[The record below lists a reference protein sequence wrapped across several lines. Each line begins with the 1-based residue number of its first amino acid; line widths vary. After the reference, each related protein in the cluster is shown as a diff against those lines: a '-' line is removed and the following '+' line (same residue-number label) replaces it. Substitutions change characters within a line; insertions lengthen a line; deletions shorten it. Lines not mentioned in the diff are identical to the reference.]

1 MTTQEKVLST
11 QKRENPWLN
20 IIFNIALPV
29 LILSKGTEFL
39 KVNATQ
45 ALIIAMLFPLSYGL
59 NDLIKTKKIN
69 WISVLGLLNVAFTG
83 GFALLG
89 KTGIWFAF
97 KEAAFPLLIGVFVW
111 ASSFTKKPALGLF
124 LLNPQA
130 FQIDKMME
138 ALDTTDK
145 AKQFDDL
152 VKKSTQYLSFSFL
165 ISATLN
171 FLLAYKIFT
180 PIDLSLAAEVQ
191 SQILND
197 QIAQMTKWSFVV
209 ILIPSM
215 LILFALIIYFGKK
228 FKSITGHAL
237 DSYFVKN

>member
-1 MTTQEKVLST
+1 MTTQEKILST
-11 QKRENPWLN
+11 QKRENPLLN

-29 LILSKGTEFL
+29 LILSKGTEYL
-39 KVNATQ
+39 SVNATQ
-45 ALIIAMLFPLSYGL
+45 ALIIAILFPLSYGL

-97 KEAAFPLLIGVFVW
+97 KEAAFPLLIGLFVW

-124 LLNPQA
+124 LLNPQV
-130 FQIDKMME
+130 FQIDKMLE
-138 ALDTTDK
+138 TLDTKEK
-145 AKQFDDL
+145 ADQFDLL

-165 ISATLN
+165 ISAALN

-180 PIDLSLAAEVQ
+180 PIDLALATEVQ

-197 QIAQMTKWSFVV
+197 QIAEMTKWSLVV

-215 LILFALIIYFGKK
+215 VILFSLIIYFGKM
-228 FKSITGHAL
+228 FTNITGQSL
-237 DSYFVKN
+237 DNYFVKH

>member
-1 MTTQEKVLST
+1 MTTQEKILST

-39 KVNATQ
+39 KVNPTQ

-138 ALDTTDK
+138 ALDTKEK
-145 AKQFDDL
+145 ADRFDLL

-165 ISATLN
+165 ISAALN
-171 FLLAYKIFT
+171 FALAYKIFT
-180 PIDLSLAAEVQ
+180 PIDLSLATEVQ
-191 SQILND
+191 SQVLND
-197 QIAQMTKWSFVV
+197 QIAQMTKWSFIV

-215 LILFALIIYFGKK
+215 IILFALIIYFGKM
-228 FKSITGHAL
+228 FKGITGESL
-237 DSYFVKN
+237 ENYFVKN